1 MIRFREPS
9 LSWINKNIIAGH
21 ILFSN
26 TIFFAEL
33 PIVQWKR
40 FVSTAL
46 SLENQLRIW

>member
-26 TIFFAEL
+26 TIFLQNCQLFN
-33 PIVQWKR
+33 
-40 FVSTAL
+40 
-46 SLENQLRIW
+46 ENVLFQQLFR